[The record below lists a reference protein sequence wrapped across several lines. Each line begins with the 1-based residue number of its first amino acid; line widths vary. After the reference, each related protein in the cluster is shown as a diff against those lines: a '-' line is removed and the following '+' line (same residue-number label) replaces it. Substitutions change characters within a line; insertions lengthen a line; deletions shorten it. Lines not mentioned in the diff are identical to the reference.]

1 MTATRIQPSAQGDQK
16 KTCTTCRHAVSN
28 CYIHEWWCWKF
39 TSPSPVLGNIPG
51 LCSDL
56 RDVGARCG
64 PDGLWWEERSSG
76 RKKLCDLIASFRYWF

>member
-16 KTCTTCRHAVSN
+16 KTCTTCRHAVPN
-28 CYIHEWWCWKF
+28 EHLGLWCVKLTVF
-39 TSPSPVLGNIPG
+39 ELMLGHIPG

-56 RDVGARCG
+56 RNVGARCG